1 MSESAS
7 SAYAPPTAPI
17 TRPKERTS
25 RVYWLGVLA
34 ASALGALGPALVV
47 DAHIGWPI
55 FKGAQGVLELLTYV
69 AFCAVLAAF
78 AILGMW
84 FVAGK
89 RIPAA
94 LFLGLA
100 VLPACVGFFGW
111 AKVLTSR
118 EQVPD
123 LDAEAASSML
133 RFVADIARPIAAFGL
148 ASSGCAFLVV
158 VALAILA
165 HRTALAH
172 RGLDCHPVDD
182 GGTARVI
189 GAVMIGLCPAL
200 VPLYFHPTMVD
211 SVLFHGERWFDETI
225 ASGSLAVVAA
235 SVLGAA
241 AAGVLAR
248 RLHLLALV
256 QDDRERG
263 WVWRRAALVPLSAAL
278 AVACFELSLFFA
290 GGRNVGLGVVGL
302 EAGLVLVAGSLPL
315 LRTRGPRRA
324 GLRTVGLP
332 FALSSVVLLASMG
345 GLTAA
350 AAHLASTQ
358 AELARLQEEAV
369 KIQQS
374 RRSAAPPT
382 YPYDPW

>member
-7 SAYAPPTAPI
+7 SAYAPPAAPI
-17 TRPKERTS
+17 TPKERTS
-25 RVYWLGVLA
+25 RVNWLVVLA
-34 ASALGALGPALVV
+34 ASGLGALGPALVV

-69 AFCAVLAAF
+69 VFCVVLAAF

-111 AKVLTSR
+111 AKVLASR
-118 EQVPD
+118 EQLPD
-123 LDAEAASSML
+123 LDAETASSLL

-148 ASSGCAFLVV
+148 ASSGCALLVV
-158 VALAILA
+158 GVLAILS

-172 RGLDCHPVDD
+172 RGLDSNPVDD
-182 GGTARVI
+182 GGTARGV
-189 GAVMIGLCPAL
+189 GAVVIGLCPAL
-200 VPLYFHPTMVD
+200 VPLYFHPTMVE

-225 ASGSLAVVAA
+225 ACGSLAVVAA
-235 SVLGAA
+235 CVLGAA

-263 WVWRRAALVPLSAAL
+263 WLWRRAALVPLSAAL
-278 AVACFELSLFFA
+278 AVACFELSMFFAA
-290 GGRNVGLGVVGL
+290 GGRDGGFGVAVF
-302 EAGLVLVAGSLPL
+302 EAGLVLVAGILPL
-315 LRTRGPRRA
+315 LCTLGPRRA
-324 GLRTVGLP
+324 GLRTVGAP
-332 FALSSVVLLASMG
+332 FALSSAVLLASIG

-358 AELARLQEEAV
+358 AELARLHEEAIKV
-369 KIQQS
+369 QQS

-382 YPYDPW
+382 YRNDP